1 MADKVYTF
9 DIANGGFDE
18 AEKMLEKIEYYLLS
32 EHFYKYMAKLL
43 KKQLK
48 KIQRRKLSTINSN
61 EDIKASTYMNSNH
74 LEMGDGYIY
83 IYNDAKIDISDKNMS
98 ETTKANYPA
107 QLSLAKIVEYGIG
120 YTGSLGANSE
130 VEDWEYDV
138 NHHGYQGW
146 YYKDNNGEVHW
157 TNGFVGRYV
166 FLELKRYI
174 EENITQIMSD
184 YLDDMFKKK

>member
-48 KIQRRKLSTINSN
+48 IIQKKKLTTINSR
-61 EDIKASTYMNSNH
+61 EDIKASVYMNSNH

-83 IYNDAKIDISDKNMS
+83 IYNDAQIDISDKNMS

-107 QLSLAKIVEYGIG
+107 KLSLAKIVEYGIG
-120 YTGSLGANSE
+120 YTGGMNSIGE
-130 VEDWEYDV
+130 EDGWDYDV
-138 NHHGYQGW
+138 NRHGYKGW

-157 TNGFVGRYV
+157 TNGFAGRYV

-174 EENITQIMSD
+174 EENIEQIMSD
-184 YLDDMFKKK
+184 YLEDMFKKK